1 MLDLQGFE
9 TYLMREERSDNTIAC
24 YQRDVR
30 AFLEWYSD
38 NNLQRLSELDLIR
51 YKKYLNAKER
61 TVITANRKLASVNAF
76 CRYLYGARVLPETY
90 AAKLTKN
97 RDRPEYK
104 GLPVD
109 DLRRLRECIHTA
121 GDPMHICIIELL
133 LGTGLRVSELAGL
146 TLHDLTLED
155 TPHIRVLG
163 KGSVNRTLPLNAA
176 ALTAVETYLKVR
188 SEAATDRLLLGQR
201 GPLGRGAIEI
211 ILAKYGEELGI
222 RVTPHML
229 RHSLAYQLIK
239 GGTPMTTIQQILGH
253 ESILTTNLYTQ
264 TTAQD
269 KADALTRLAW

>member
-24 YQRDVR
+24 YRRDVL
-30 AFLEWYSD
+30 AFLAWHGD
-38 NNLQRLSELDLIR
+38 ADLQRLTELDLIR

-76 CRYLYGARVLPETY
+76 CRYLYDARALPEAY

-109 DLRRLRECIHTA
+109 DLRRLRERIHAA

-146 TLHDLTLED
+146 TLTDFTLGD
-155 TPHIRVLG
+155 CPHIRVLG
-163 KGSVNRTLPLNAA
+163 KGSVNRTLPLNVAALAA
-176 ALTAVETYLKVR
+176 AEAYLKVR
-188 SEAATDRLLLGQR
+188 GEAATTRLLLGQR

-211 ILAKYGEELGI
+211 ILAKYGEALGI